1 MPQFVARVNM
11 DSHDGTIRVATDG
24 ATVTFDCGK
33 ADKHTVTLGG
43 NRTFALTGDTDG
55 QTILIIP
62 KQDATGG
69 RTGTF
74 WSGILWPGGT
84 VPTLTATAGKYDV
97 FSFVRL
103 SSGVYLGF
111 AVGMSL

>member
-11 DSHDGTIRVATDG
+11 DSHDGAVRAATDG

-33 ADKHTVTLGG
+33 ADKHSVTLGG
-43 NRTFALTGDTDG
+43 NRTLALTGDTDG
-55 QTILIIP
+55 QVSLIIL

-69 RTGTF
+69 RTVSY

-84 VPTLTATAGKYDV
+84 VPTLTTTAGKYDV

-111 AVGMSL
+111 TVGLNL